1 MTVQPIPPGYHTITP
16 YLIVSGLPGT
26 ISFLE
31 KVFDAKTTVAPM
43 LRPDGTIMH
52 TELQI
57 GDSRIMMAEATEQW
71 KPMPASIFLYLPDC
85 DASYRRALAGGAS
98 SLMEPADQFYGD
110 RMGGVLDVAGNQWWV
125 ATHVEDVSPGEMD
138 RRKAEYVAAQAV
150 PA

>member
-1 MTVQPIPPGYHTITP
+1 MPVPPIPPGYHTITP

-26 ISFLE
+26 IAFLE
-31 KVFDAKTTVAPM
+31 TVFDARTTVAPM
-43 LRPDGTIMH
+43 RRPDGTIMH

-71 KPMPASIFLYLPDC
+71 KPMPCSIFLYLPDC
-85 DASYRRALAGGAS
+85 DASFRRAVAAGAT

-110 RMGGVLDVAGNQWWV
+110 RMGGVLDQAGNQWWV
-125 ATHVEDVSPGEMD
+125 ATHVEDVTPEEME
-138 RRKAEYVAAQAV
+138 RRKSEYLATQAV

>member
-1 MTVQPIPPGYHTITP
+1 MTIQFIPPGYHTITP

-43 LRPDGTIMH
+43 LRPDGSIMH
-52 TELQI
+52 TELQV

-71 KPMPASIFLYLPDC
+71 RPMPSSIFLYLPDC
-85 DASYRRALAGGAS
+85 DAIFKRALASGAT

-110 RMGGVLDVAGNQWWV
+110 RMGGVLDHSGNQWWI
-125 ATHVEDVSPGEMD
+125 ATHVEDVTPVEME
-138 RRKAEYVAAQAV
+138 RRKAEYLASQAV
-150 PA
+150 PV

>member
-26 ISFLE
+26 IAFLE

-43 LRPDGTIMH
+43 RRPDGTIMH

-71 KPMPASIFLYLPDC
+71 KPMPASIFLYVTNC
-85 DASYRRALAGGAS
+85 DASYKRALEGGAS

-110 RMGGVLDVAGNQWWV
+110 RMGGVLDLAGNQWWV
-125 ATHVEDVSPGEMD
+125 ATHIEDVSPEEMD
-138 RRKAEYVAAQAV
+138 RRKAGYLAAQTV

>member
-1 MTVQPIPPGYHTITP
+1 MTVHPIPPGYHTITP
-16 YLIVSGLPGT
+16 YLIVSGLSAT
-26 ISFLE
+26 IAFLE
-31 KVFDAKTTVAPM
+31 TVFDATTTVPPM

-85 DASYRRALAGGAS
+85 DRSFARAVAAGAT

-110 RMGGVLDVAGNQWWV
+110 RMGGVLDQAGNQWWI
-125 ATHVEDVSPGEMD
+125 ASHVEDVSPEEMA
-138 RRKAEYVAAQAV
+138 RRKSEYLAAQAV

>member
-1 MTVQPIPPGYHTITP
+1 MTIQFIPPGYHTITP

-43 LRPDGTIMH
+43 LRPDGSIMH
-52 TELQI
+52 TELQV

-71 KPMPASIFLYLPDC
+71 RPMPSSIFLYLPDC
-85 DASYRRALAGGAS
+85 DAIFKRALAAGAT

-110 RMGGVLDVAGNQWWV
+110 RMGGVLDHSGNQWWI
-125 ATHVEDVSPGEMD
+125 ATHVEDVTPVEME
-138 RRKAEYVAAQAV
+138 RRKAEYLASQAV
-150 PA
+150 PV